1 MKEKLSAFVDNE
13 LDELETRRLLTTL
26 AADEALRA
34 TWGRYHLIGATLRRE
49 SITPV
54 EVAARVAARL
64 GESPS
69 VTRPLA
75 RIAGQLALAASV
87 AAVALVGAQWWLGS
101 QPSPTTTVAQNTM
114 QPVEYLRASG
124 TRWSMN
130 QPEAENT
137 LNAFLVEHNEFAPT
151 SGVGGMFPYVRVVSY
166 DSRDGG
172 RSGLSEPSRGI
183 TPSLE
188 GRGRATADGAGAG
201 TADDNSKR

>member
-1 MKEKLSAFVDNE
+1 MKEKLSALVDNE
-13 LDELETRRLLTTL
+13 LDELETRRLLTAL
-26 AADEALRA
+26 AADDTLRA

-54 EVAARVAARL
+54 EIATRVAVRL
-64 GESPS
+64 GESA
-69 VTRPLA
+69 VARPFA
-75 RIAGQLALAASV
+75 RVAGQLALAASV

-101 QPSPTTTVAQNTM
+101 QPSPTATVAQNTA

-124 TRWSMN
+124 TRWSTN
-130 QPEAENT
+130 QPGAENT

-172 RSGLSEPSRGI
+172 RA
-183 TPSLE
+183 TP
-188 GRGRATADGAGAG
+188 GAAAG
-201 TADDNSKR
+201 TGRNDGQR